1 MRTLTTSFVN
11 YAVIAVRAIPT
22 VHTTQGTHAAIP
34 KTSAHFVHTR
44 VQQYFIW
51 SLETGTE
58 TLSFRVPNPKLRPR
72 LSLTQSQYQDKTETE
87 TVTEIKTKLIWL
99 LHPMMCVC
107 LSLTISNQS
116 YC

>member
-22 VHTTQGTHAAIP
+22 VHTTQGTHSAIP

-72 LSLTQSQYQDKTETE
+72 LFLTQYQDKTETE